1 MAIRVK
7 QNQQG
12 TSSPR
17 SISPPPSGTTRQFEE
32 SLKNWKREN
41 NVEGGGTGGGGAG
54 NLTLSGQRRANTL
67 SNSRQLPGGSPNQQM
82 GSAMPNTREAQNQLG
97 MMSRRQEFVIDG
109 LGERLPLSTLPS
121 TSAPSQNNS
130 MGLESMR
137 ASPLQT
143 SVSEDE
149 DEDNNEP
156 SPLRQTMNSLINRGQ
171 AWL

>member
-12 TSSPR
+12 TSSPMR
-17 SISPPPSGTTRQFEE
+17 SIS
-32 SLKNWKREN
+32 
-41 NVEGGGTGGGGAG
+41 GGGGG
-54 NLTLSGQRRANTL
+54 GGGGGGSVSRGGSVGGGGGRGGMGLGGQRRANTL

-82 GSAMPNTREAQNQLG
+82 GSAMPSTREAQNQLG
-97 MMSRRQEFVIDG
+97 MMSRREEFVIDG

-121 TSAPSQNNS
+121 TSAPAQNNS